1 MVTESLPEQS
11 FRVGS
16 FGGLP
21 VVTSPDDVN
30 ISNTEQLRAALMAA
44 SSDQATLIM
53 DMSDT
58 AFCDST
64 GISVLVMAMKRAQ
77 AEGGELRLVMGGPAV
92 RRIFKATGVD
102 GVFRIFGTLAEAA
115 AAEPQRPHL
124 SPEPR
129 PAG

>member
-1 MVTESLPEQS
+1 MTESLPEQS
-11 FRVGS
+11 FRTGS

-21 VVTSPDDVN
+21 VVTSPADVN
-30 ISNTEQLRAALMAA
+30 ISNAEQMRAALVAA
-44 SSDQATLIM
+44 SSIDATLIV

-77 AEGGELRLVMGGPAV
+77 ADGGELRLVMGGPAV

-102 GVFRIFGTLAEAA
+102 GVFRIFGTLREAA
-115 AAEPQRPHL
+115 AAEPQRAHM
-124 SPEPR
+124 SAEPR

>member
-11 FRVGS
+11 FRIGS

-21 VVTSPDDVN
+21 VVTTPADVN
-30 ISNTEQLRAALMAA
+30 ISNAERLRAALVAA
-44 SSDQATLIM
+44 GSDHATLIV
-53 DMSDT
+53 DMSGT

-64 GISVLVMAMKRAQ
+64 GISVLVMAMKRAK
-77 AEGGELRLVMGGPAV
+77 ADGGELRLVMGGPAV

-102 GVFRIFGTLAEAA
+102 GVFRIFGIVPDAA
-115 AAEPQRPHL
+115 AAEPRRAHL
-124 SPEPR
+124 PAEPR